1 MSQDIRTKFIITAVI
16 TLVCGYVIAPIPNKP
31 KIPFL
36 SEAAIKEGVD
46 LAGGAEIRYRV
57 LYDPGQTGRDKMTA
71 AATDVIRKRIEA
83 KHVVKE
89 PKIIAQGDDQIVV
102 QIAGVDSDTLKEY
115 KRLIEQT
122 GTLELYEVAPV
133 EFQEQ
138 FNKDGRIPGGDWTTI
153 DNTERGGHRGG
164 YEAYGA
170 KVLVKSKPVIDGR
183 NIVASEPRQSLDQMG
198 SSQWVT
204 TFELDADGAKF
215 FDEAAARLYSYKPNP
230 GMIAILL
237 DKKLKSMPVV
247 QSAHFGG
254 HGQISGAKSE
264 QEARELAIV
273 LKSGALP
280 ADIGSFAADGKTKV
294 PKVPEAET
302 FVGPALGQDAIK
314 RGLVASLGTLIVVSL
329 FMIVY
334 YRSSGVIAVIS
345 LALNLIYLMAIMAF
359 FGATLTLPGIAGI
372 VLTVGMAV
380 DANILIYERIREE
393 QARGKS
399 ATQAFDAGHD
409 RAFIT
414 IIDCHVTTL
423 IAAAVLYNLG
433 TGPVQGFA
441 VTLTIGVVT
450 TLFSVLFCGKV
461 FMKMLLSGGLKE
473 FKYMSLFSNPNIDFL
488 KIAKACVIGTSLV
501 AVLGIVLFQVRGD
514 KNFGIDFKGGTVIVF
529 SMNKPMNIEEVR
541 SKIQSVKDEKGVSR
555 YEDATV
561 QTVAEPEATR
571 SEGTFAGN
579 TARTF
584 QMRSM
589 AQDKAQLKRDL
600 QEVFRNSL
608 SHEPFEDVAPEDV
621 SKNPRIFDS
630 GPAGPGWLVYL
641 KAEKV
646 PSLDALKKKITD
658 YGDIQKM
665 LTKDSKGVPEVLLEE
680 VPGAPEGLK
689 KVRIS
694 IAKEDSEREGLRTR
708 LQTALKSAL
717 VAELAQSP
725 FLAEDN
731 IGAAVAAELKGS
743 TIWALIISWVGII
756 IYLAV
761 RFEWRYGV
769 AAVIA
774 LIHDALIAI
783 GVTSMAGWLVPKSWG
798 LSFEMN
804 MTTLAAILTI
814 IGYSVNDTI
823 VVFDRIREN
832 LHLMKKQT
840 FSEII
845 NASVNQT
852 LSRTILTSFTVWITC
867 VVLYAVTAT
876 TGGGIAEFSFPL
888 IVGVAVG
895 TYSSVYVAAPIVLWW
910 YKGQKPAT
918 A

>member
-1 MSQDIRTKFIITAVI
+1 MSQDIRTKFLITVI
-16 TLVCGYVIAPIPNKP
+16 FTAACAYVIAPIPNKP

-36 SEAAIKEGVD
+36 SDAEIKKGID
-46 LAGGAEIRYRV
+46 LDGGAEIRYRV
-57 LYDPGQTGRDKMTA
+57 LYDAKATGRDKSTA

-89 PKIIAQGDDQIVV
+89 PKIIAQGDDQIVI
-102 QIAGVDSDTLKEY
+102 QIAGVDADTLKEY

-122 GTLELYEVAPV
+122 GTLELYEVAPK
-133 EFQEQ
+133 EYQEK
-138 FNKDGRIPGGDWTTI
+138 FNQTKQAPKDFKAIP
-153 DNTERGGHRGG
+153 NSERSHGPG
-164 YEAYGA
+164 YEAYSGPQIL
-170 KVLVKSKPVIDGR
+170 LVEKLVIDGTH
-183 NIVASEPRQSLDQMG
+183 IIGSEARQSLDTVG
-198 SSQWVT
+198 TSQWIT
-204 TFELDADGAKF
+204 TFELNPDGTKY
-215 FDEAAARLYSYKPNP
+215 FDEAAARLFNSSPR
-230 GMIAILL
+230 GMIAIVL
-237 DKKLKSMPVV
+237 DGKLKSCPVV
-247 QSAHFGG
+247 QAAQFGG

-264 QEARELAIV
+264 QEAKDLSIV

-280 ADIGSFAADGKTKV
+280 AEIGRFAPDGTKV

-302 FVGPALGQDAIK
+302 FVGPALGQDAIH
-314 RGLVASLGTLIVVSL
+314 RGFTASIATLIVVSL

-334 YRSSGVIAVIS
+334 YRSSGVIAVLS
-345 LALNLIYLMAIMAF
+345 LALNLIFLMASMAL

-399 ATQAFDAGHD
+399 AMQAFDAGHD

-441 VTLTIGVVT
+441 VTLFIGILT

-461 FMKMLLSGGLKE
+461 FMKMLLAGGLKE
-473 FKYMSLFSNPNIDFL
+473 FKYMHFLTNPSIDFL
-488 KIAKACVIGTSLV
+488 KIAKACVIGTSLAAV
-501 AVLGIVLFQVRGD
+501 AGVVFFQIRGD
-514 KNFGIDFKGGTVIVF
+514 KNFGIDFNGGTVVIF
-529 SMNKPMNIEEVR
+529 SMNKQLDIEEVR
-541 SKIQSVKDEKGVSR
+541 SKIQQVKDDKGIAKYDDV
-555 YEDATV
+555 TV
-561 QTVAEPEATR
+561 QTVEEPEATR
-571 SEGTFAGN
+571 SEGRTTGN
-579 TARTF
+579 LARTF
-584 QMRSM
+584 QMKTKS
-589 AQDKAQLKRDL
+589 QDKVGVKADL
-600 QEVFRNSL
+600 QELFKNSL
-608 SHEPFEDVAPEDV
+608 SHDPFEDVKPEDV
-621 SKNPRIFDS
+621 PKNPRLFDT
-630 GPAGPGWLVYL
+630 GPAGPGWLMYL
-641 KAEKV
+641 KAEKLEKLGT
-646 PSLDALKKKITD
+646 LDALKKKLED
-658 YGDIQKM
+658 A
-665 LTKDSKGVPEVLLEE
+665 PEIKSVLSSTPKIYLED

-689 KVRIS
+689 KVRLS
-694 IAKEDSEREGLRTR
+694 LTKEDSEVEGRRLR
-708 LQTALKSAL
+708 LQDALKIVL
-717 VAELAQSP
+717 KAELAQSP
-725 FLAEDN
+725 FLTEAN

-743 TIWALIISWVGII
+743 TIWALMISWAGII
-756 IYLAV
+756 VYLAV

-783 GVTSMAGWLVPKSWG
+783 GVTSLAGAIVPKSWG

-832 LHLMKKQT
+832 LHLVKKGT
-840 FSEII
+840 FAEII

-867 VVLYAVTAT
+867 VVLYSVTAK

-888 IVGVAVG
+888 IIGVAVG

-918 A
+918 T